1 MRKRFAVVLLASTAV
16 AAVFT
21 LPAHASS
28 KSTHRAL
35 RAGAHALRVPKSL
48 LPHKADHVNVAWT
61 PGAPLPVGVAETGGG
76 AAAGTK
82 FYVPGGYNS
91 TGAVVNNLQIYNKT
105 TNAWIQGA
113 VLPGTGG
120 GWADAAI
127 CYNSADNTLHVV
139 NGVDGAFLYAAH
151 QVYDVAT
158 NTWSFKSFP
167 VLASGDTWYGQD
179 QGCAF
184 IGGKMYLFGGHGII
198 SPPQPRAQLG
208 SAPWASG
215 PA

>member
-1 MRKRFAVVLLASTAV
+1 MASC
-16 AAVFT
+16 
-21 LPAHASS
+21 
-28 KSTHRAL
+28 
-35 RAGAHALRVPKSL
+35 GNRV
-48 LPHKADHVNVAWT
+48 T
-61 PGAPLPVGVAETGGG
+61 
-76 AAAGTK
+76 
-82 FYVPGGYNS
+82 

-184 IGGKMYLFGGHGII
+184 IGGKMYLFGGYGII
-198 SPPQPRAQLG
+198 SPSQPSAQLE
-208 SAPWASG
+208 SATWVYDPATDTWTDTLKLMKPPGGFLWSG
-215 PA
+215 YTNTTTTHDVTKALIDALHDA